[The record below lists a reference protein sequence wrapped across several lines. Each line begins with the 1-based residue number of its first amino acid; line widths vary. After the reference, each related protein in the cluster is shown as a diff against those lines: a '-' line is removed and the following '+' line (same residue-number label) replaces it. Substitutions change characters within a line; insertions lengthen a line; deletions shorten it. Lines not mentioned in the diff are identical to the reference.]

1 MEMLFFSVA
10 PMGDSV
16 FSLIALALFALI
28 AICIVIAIF
37 AIIVYVWGGIATL
50 IDKIKERS

>member
-1 MEMLFFSVA
+1 MLFFSVA